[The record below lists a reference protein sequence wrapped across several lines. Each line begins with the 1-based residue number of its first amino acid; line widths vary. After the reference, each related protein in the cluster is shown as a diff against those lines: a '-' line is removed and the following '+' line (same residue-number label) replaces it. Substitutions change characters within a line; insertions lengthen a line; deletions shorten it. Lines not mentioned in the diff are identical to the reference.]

1 MSETP
6 LEELVTEK
14 AFAEIL
20 GAHSEMFYRLSSA
33 LLSSTDE
40 DWDRGRFFQLISEAD
55 GVEALLDDY
64 GARHNRTYA
73 YLREVIAS
81 LRGFALAGFSIA
93 HIERRL
99 ASYRT
104 VLTARETELATS
116 SIRRARAF
124 VQRALR
130 ALLRASREE
139 GLARGLSI
147 VDDAYPDSRYGTSSP
162 RQRLPRN
169 MGHEDFDDDEKP
181 VAEVASKY
189 LQACGMIEAL
199 EIRRLPDEIE
209 RERYLRRVCS
219 EEKARVYEATVHNLQ
234 SAYDTWIKNTVIE
247 AGDPRL
253 PQLRGHVSAALHL
266 LEAVT
271 HLVHFVERH
280 ESGKRDEAIERRIA
294 ALVDRSAVRDVT
306 LNHLLQAAALFI
318 RRGRPLAESIL
329 RSYTNVQ
336 ELEVELEGDIQLHA
350 RPAALIV
357 GIVQRYGTPVE
368 MEVEGQVCDAA
379 SILELMVAIGSHPE
393 ARRFVFRGDED
404 PLRDIG
410 LLFEHGVG
418 ENGIERLPAELA
430 YLRSTLA

>member
-33 LLSSTDE
+33 LLSCTDE

-104 VLTARETELATS
+104 VLTPRETELANS

-130 ALLRASREE
+130 DLLQASREE

-147 VDDAYPDSRYGTSSP
+147 VDDAYPDS
-162 RQRLPRN
+162 
-169 MGHEDFDDDEKP
+169 
-181 VAEVASKY
+181 
-189 LQACGMIEAL
+189 
-199 EIRRLPDEIE
+199 
-209 RERYLRRVCS
+209 
-219 EEKARVYEATVHNLQ
+219 
-234 SAYDTWIKNTVIE
+234 
-247 AGDPRL
+247 
-253 PQLRGHVSAALHL
+253 
-266 LEAVT
+266 
-271 HLVHFVERH
+271 
-280 ESGKRDEAIERRIA
+280 
-294 ALVDRSAVRDVT
+294 
-306 LNHLLQAAALFI
+306 
-318 RRGRPLAESIL
+318 
-329 RSYTNVQ
+329 
-336 ELEVELEGDIQLHA
+336 
-350 RPAALIV
+350 
-357 GIVQRYGTPVE
+357 
-368 MEVEGQVCDAA
+368 
-379 SILELMVAIGSHPE
+379 
-393 ARRFVFRGDED
+393 
-404 PLRDIG
+404 
-410 LLFEHGVG
+410 
-418 ENGIERLPAELA
+418 
-430 YLRSTLA
+430 